1 MTAEAGMNGPFHL
14 SNFAE
19 RVRVALAASD
29 VSPRQLAKACDVSP
43 QSVSKWMKGK
53 CAPRSSHL
61 LVLARMTGANLEW
74 LMTPS
79 RVPLRANPPE
89 TTNSGGSDDA
99 DEGATMDFRET

>member
-1 MTAEAGMNGPFHL
+1 MTSDQRGDAGGGNTFSL

-19 RVRVALAASD
+19 RVRVALAASE

-61 LVLARMTGANLEW
+61 IILARMTGANLEW

-79 RVPLRANPPE
+79 RVPLRADPPSTL
-89 TTNSGGSDDA
+89 TTGGTDA
-99 DEGATMDFRET
+99 